1 MALQLVVRIIEAP
14 FDMAATSFDQVWQ
27 HGQIEWGVLDTVVQS
42 INSKMTG
49 HWPQLKEFVAR
60 QAGLSKIVVM
70 VPGAD
75 VLLTTISMPG
85 RRTRHL
91 KQAIPF
97 LLEEQLA
104 SDIEDNFFAV
114 GAKNVSANQYP
125 VAVVSHAKMA
135 LWVELLSASGL
146 SPDLL
151 TPDVL
156 LVPKADHGWS
166 LLVNGDLAWL
176 RTGFFNGVCFDRQA
190 LPYVLESA
198 VQGIQSEQEDD
209 IRIDWIE
216 GGSSASIEGN
226 QVEGSNPRED
236 AIPTEGSVY
245 AEGSRLERQR
255 LDTELDQ
262 LSDGRVRISE
272 ARVESGLLES
282 FCKVLLEPSVDKR
295 SLNLL
300 QDPYQIKRP
309 GLNFDL
315 GFSLRP
321 LVSLFVVWL
330 VLVLGIDLH
339 RTHSLEQ
346 QSAQLKQQS
355 VRLFQSYFP
364 NEKGSVRLRQRMENY
379 LKSAGKGS
387 SSDASFLDLLGDAGA
402 VLQTVNQTLSQA
414 KNQTGTVHKIAIQRL
429 SYDGK
434 QSDLRIDIQAP
445 DFASLEKYKSALEA
459 KNLQVDISSAVAKGT
474 VVEGRIK
481 VFR

>member
-1 MALQLVVRIIEAP
+1 M
-14 FDMAATSFDQVWQ
+14 
-27 HGQIEWGVLDTVVQS
+27 
-42 INSKMTG
+42 
-49 HWPQLKEFVAR
+49 
-60 QAGLSKIVVM
+60 
-70 VPGAD
+70 
-75 VLLTTISMPG
+75 
-85 RRTRHL
+85 
-91 KQAIPF
+91 
-97 LLEEQLA
+97 
-104 SDIEDNFFAV
+104 
-114 GAKNVSANQYP
+114 
-125 VAVVSHAKMA
+125 
-135 LWVELLSASGL
+135 
-146 SPDLL
+146 
-151 TPDVL
+151 
-156 LVPKADHGWS
+156 
-166 LLVNGDLAWL
+166 
-176 RTGFFNGVCFDRQA
+176 
-190 LPYVLESA
+190 
-198 VQGIQSEQEDD
+198 
-209 IRIDWIE
+209 
-216 GGSSASIEGN
+216 
-226 QVEGSNPRED
+226 
-236 AIPTEGSVY
+236 
-245 AEGSRLERQR
+245 
-255 LDTELDQ
+255 
-262 LSDGRVRISE
+262 SDGRVRISE
-272 ARVESGLLES
+272 TRVESGLLES